1 MREINEAED
10 WLRSAKTLLE
20 GSSTSRERYTVIVAQ
35 CIHSIIR
42 ANDALS
48 MNFLGRQAIRHDT
61 APRLFLELIEENKIP
76 LRYTN
81 LRKTINDAVQLKSKV
96 DYHGAEMSKAD
107 AKRWVNKAEK
117 FLSAAKD
124 SLG

>member
-20 GSSTSRERYTVIVAQ
+20 GSSASRERYTVIVAQ

-48 MNFLGRQAIRHDT
+48 MNFLGRHAIRHDT

-76 LRYTN
+76 LRYAN
-81 LRKTINDAVQLKSKV
+81 LRKTINDAVQLQN
-96 DYHGAEMSKAD
+96 
-107 AKRWVNKAEK
+107 R
-117 FLSAAKD
+117 FL
-124 SLG
+124 

>member
-20 GSSTSRERYTVIVAQ
+20 GSSASRERYIVAQ
-35 CIHSIIR
+35 CIHSVIR

-48 MNFLGRQAIRHDT
+48 MNFLGRRAIRHDT

-76 LRYTN
+76 LRYAN

-96 DYHGAEMSKAD
+96 DYQGAEMSKAD